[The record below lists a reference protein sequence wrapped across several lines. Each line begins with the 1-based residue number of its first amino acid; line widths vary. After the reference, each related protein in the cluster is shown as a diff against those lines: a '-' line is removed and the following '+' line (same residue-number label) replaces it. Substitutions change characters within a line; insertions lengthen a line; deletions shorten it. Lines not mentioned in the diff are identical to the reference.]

1 MYHHKSIEKKWQ
13 QKWQDNFVSYK
24 ADLKSE
30 KKKKYILVE
39 FPFPS
44 GAGLHVGHTKSYM
57 ALDILARK
65 YRMQGYEVI
74 YPIGFDAFGLPT
86 ENYAIQNNIH
96 PKKATDDNIK
106 RFKEQI
112 QALGISFDWEKEI
125 RTDDPNYYKWTQWIF
140 LQMFKKG
147 LAYQDNTKVWWCEEL
162 KTVLANEEVI
172 DGKSERGG
180 YQCERLSLTQWM
192 LAITKYAD
200 RLYQDLDE
208 VDYLEIIKTQQR
220 NWIGKSTGARIKF
233 KIQNVDEYLQVY
245 TTRADTIFGVSFM
258 VIAPEHSLVDKIL
271 TPEHKQEVDKYLDL
285 AKKKSDLERQQQK
298 EKTGV
303 FTGSYVIHPFT
314 KESIPIWIADYVLAS
329 YGTGAIMAVPAHDDR
344 DQEFAEKNNLGIVE
358 VNNGEKLINSQ
369 EFDGLSIKEAQ
380 NKIVEKLSHED
391 LAKFETQFKLRDW
404 VFSRQRYWGEPFPIV
419 WVQEEDYTKITN
431 QDLLPPEV
439 ITRDKNGLKEY
450 AVTLAESELPVVL
463 PDVKSYLPQ
472 GLGEGPLALAKDWVN
487 IWYNL
492 ETGKTLSISEN
503 PESDNWVKATRET
516 DTMPNWSGSS
526 WYFLRYLDPKNNN
539 IFARKEILD
548 KWLPVDIYNGGMEHV
563 TLHLLYSRFW
573 HKFLYDIGVVTTK
586 EPYQK
591 RIAHDM
597 ILAEGGIKMS
607 KSKGNTVDPLEMCEA
622 FGADAMRCYIM
633 FMGPYNEAIS
643 WDTNGL
649 IGCNRFL
656 TKCYHWVENFV
667 NKSTLPLSKD
677 RLELERDLNN
687 LIKKISEDI
696 ETQKYNTC
704 ISSMMEF
711 LNIYQNQ
718 DIGINNI
725 KTFVTILAPFAPH
738 LSEELWE
745 MLGEDNSVHTQ
756 IWPEY
761 DESKLLSSTEDYQIH
776 INGKMRAIINV
787 DKNLSLDEIK
797 RLSLSCESV
806 LKYIEGKDIKKHI
819 VLKDKK
825 IVILIVK

>member
-13 QKWQDNFVSYK
+13 AKWQEGYVSYK
-24 ADLKSE
+24 SDLGSE
-30 KKKKYILVE
+30 KRKKYILVE

-65 YRMQGYEVI
+65 YRMQGYEVL

-96 PKKATDDNIK
+96 PKKATDDNIQ

-112 QALGISFDWEKEI
+112 QALGISFDWDKEI
-125 RTDDPNYYKWTQWIF
+125 RTDDPNYYRWTQWIF

-192 LAITKYAD
+192 LAITQYAD

-208 VDYLEIIKTQQR
+208 VDYLDIIKTQQR

-233 KIQNVDEYLQVY
+233 KIQNLDEYLDVY
-245 TTRADTIFGVSFM
+245 TTRADTIFGVSFI
-258 VIAPEHSLVDKIL
+258 VIAPEHNLVQKL
-271 TPEHKQEVDKYLDL
+271 VTEEYRKEVEKYLEL
-285 AKKKSDLERQQQK
+285 AKQKTDLERQQQK

-303 FTGSYVIHPFT
+303 FTGSYVIHPLT
-314 KESIPIWIADYVLAS
+314 KESIPIWIADYVLVS
-329 YGTGAIMAVPAHDDR
+329 YGTGAIMAVPAHDER
-344 DQEFAEKNNLGIVE
+344 DQEFAIKYNLTITE
-358 VNNGEKLINSQ
+358 VNDGEKLINSQ

-391 LAKFETQFKLRDW
+391 LAHFETQFKLRDW

-419 WVQEEDYTKITN
+419 WIKEEDYTKINN
-431 QDLLPPEV
+431 QNLLPPKK
-439 ITRDKNGLKEY
+439 ITRDKNGKLEY

-463 PDVKSYLPQ
+463 PDVESYLPQ

-492 ETGKTLSISEN
+492 ETGETLNIKEIIK
-503 PESDNWVKATRET
+503 SDNWVKATRET
-516 DTMPNWSGSS
+516 DTMPNWAGSS
-526 WYFLRYLDPKNNN
+526 WYFLRYLDSQNSQ
-539 IFARKEILD
+539 IFAEKEILD
-548 KWLPVDIYNGGMEHV
+548 KWLPVDVYNGGMEHV

-573 HKFLYDIGVVTTK
+573 HKFLYDIGVVPTK

-591 RIAHDM
+591 RISHGM
-597 ILAEGGIKMS
+597 ILAEGGVKMS

-622 FGADAMRCYIM
+622 FGADALRCYIM
-633 FMGPYNEAIS
+633 FMGPYNEAIA

-656 TKCYHWVENFV
+656 TKCYHWVEAIADK
-667 NKSTLPLSKD
+667 KS
-677 RLELERDLNN
+677 LELSTSKEELEKNLHT

-696 ETQKYNTC
+696 EAQKYNTC

-718 DIGINNI
+718 DIGIDNI
-725 KTFVTILAPFAPH
+725 KIFVTILSPFAPH

-745 MLGEDNSVHTQ
+745 ILGETKSIHLES
-756 IWPEY
+756 WPKY
-761 DESKLLSSTEDYQIH
+761 DESKLESDRENYQIH
-776 INGKMRAIINV
+776 INGKMRAIITVPKNISDESLRDICLN
-787 DKNLSLDEIK
+787 DKNVIK
-797 RLSLSCESV
+797 F
-806 LKYIEGKDIKKHI
+806 IEGKEIKKQV
-819 VLKDKK
+819 VLIDKK

>member
-13 QKWQDNFVSYK
+13 AKWQEGFVSYK
-24 ADLKSE
+24 ADLKS
-30 KKKKYILVE
+30 KKQKKYILVE

-65 YRMQGYEVI
+65 YRMQGNEVL
-74 YPIGFDAFGLPT
+74 YPIGFDDFGLPT

-112 QALGISFDWEKEI
+112 AGLGISFDWDKEV
-125 RTDDPNYYKWTQWIF
+125 RTDDPNYYRWTQWIF

-147 LAYQDNTKVWWCEEL
+147 LAYQDTTKVWWCSEL

-172 DGKSERGG
+172 DGKSERGEHK
-180 YQCERLSLTQWM
+180 CERLSLTQWM

-200 RLYQDLDE
+200 RLDKDLDK
-208 VDYLEIIKTQQR
+208 VDYLDVIKTQQK
-220 NWIGKSTGARIKF
+220 NWIGKSTGAKIKF
-233 KIQNVDEYLQVY
+233 KIQNLENYLEVY

-258 VIAPEHSLVDKIL
+258 VISPEHNLVEKL
-271 TPEHKQEVDKYLDL
+271 VTKEHKQEVEKYLDL
-285 AKKKSDLERQQQK
+285 AKQKTDLERQQQK

-314 KESIPIWIADYVLAS
+314 NQEIPIWIADYVLVS
-329 YGTGAIMAVPAHDDR
+329 YGTGAIMAVPAHDER
-344 DQEFAEKNNLGIVE
+344 DKEFATKYNLGITE
-358 VNNGEKLINSQ
+358 VNDGEKLINSQ
-369 EFDGLSIKEAQ
+369 EFDGISIKDAQ
-380 NKIVEKLSHED
+380 SQIVEKLSGQK

-419 WVQEEDYTKITN
+419 WISEDDYKLINNQE
-431 QDLLPPEV
+431 LLPPQI
-439 ITRDKNGLKEY
+439 ITRQKNGKTEY

-463 PDVKSYLPQ
+463 PEVESYLPQ

-487 IWYNL
+487 VWYNF
-492 ETGKTLSISEN
+492 ETGKTLSITEN
-503 PESDNWVKATRET
+503 PESGNWVKVTRET
-516 DTMPNWSGSS
+516 DTMPNWAGSS
-526 WYFLRYLDPKNNN
+526 WYFLRYLDSKNNSVL
-539 IFARKEILD
+539 AEKEILD

-573 HKFLYDIGVVTTK
+573 HKFLYDIGVVSTE
-586 EPYQK
+586 EPYQR
-591 RIAHDM
+591 RIAHGM
-597 ILAEGGIKMS
+597 ILAEGGVKMS

-622 FGADAMRCYIM
+622 FGADALRSYVM
-633 FMGPYNEAIS
+633 FMGPYNEAIA

-656 TKCYHWVENFV
+656 TKCFHWVEAIAN
-667 NKSTLPLSKD
+667 NKSLKLSTTKE
-677 RLELERDLNN
+677 ELERDLHN

-696 ETQKYNTC
+696 DSQKYNTC

-718 DIGINNI
+718 DIGIDNI
-725 KTFVTILAPFAPH
+725 KTFVTILSPFAPH

-745 MLGEDNSVHTQ
+745 MLGEQKSVHKHS
-756 IWPEY
+756 WPKY
-761 DESKLLSSTEDYQIH
+761 DESKLESDTEDYQIH
-776 INGKMRAIINV
+776 INGKMRAIITVPKNISDESLRNIYLN
-787 DKNLSLDEIK
+787 DKN
-797 RLSLSCESV
+797 V
-806 LKYIEGKDIKKHI
+806 LKYIEGKNIKKYI
-819 VLKDKK
+819 VLSDKK
-825 IVILIVK
+825 IVIIII

>member
-13 QKWQDNFVSYK
+13 QKWQDNFVSYNT
-24 ADLKSE
+24 DLMSE
-30 KKKKYILVE
+30 KEKKYILVE

-57 ALDILARK
+57 ALDILVRK

-112 QALGISFDWEKEI
+112 AGLGISFDWDKEV

-147 LAYQDNTKVWWCEEL
+147 LAYQDTTKIWWCPEL

-172 DGKSERGG
+172 DGKSERGDHK
-180 YQCERLSLTQWM
+180 CERLSLTQWM

-200 RLYQDLDE
+200 KLDKDLDE
-208 VDYLEIIKTQQR
+208 VDYLPIIKTQQK
-220 NWIGKSTGARIKF
+220 NWIGKSTGAKIKF
-233 KIQNVDEYLQVY
+233 QIRDLEEFLEVY
-245 TTRADTIFGVSFM
+245 TTRADTLFGVTFM
-258 VIAPEHSLVDKIL
+258 VISPEHNLVDTLVK
-271 TPEHKQEVDKYLDL
+271 PEYSQEVTKYLEQ
-285 AKKKSDLERQQQK
+285 AKQKTDLERQQQK

-314 KESIPIWIADYVLAS
+314 KKEIPIWIADYVLVS
-329 YGTGAIMAVPAHDDR
+329 YGTGAIMAVPAHDER
-344 DQEFAEKNNLGIVE
+344 DHEFAEKYNLDILEVNDGESLIHSKEFNNLT
-358 VNNGEKLINSQ
+358 
-369 EFDGLSIKEAQ
+369 IKEAQ
-380 NKIVEKLSHED
+380 TKIVEKLLEQN
-391 LAKFETQFKLRDW
+391 LAKFETKFKLRDW

-419 WVQEEDYTKITN
+419 WISENDYKMITN
-431 QDLLPPEV
+431 KDLLPPKE
-439 ITRDKNGLKEY
+439 ITRQKNAKTEY

-463 PDVKSYLPQ
+463 PDVESYLPQ

-487 IWYNL
+487 VWYNTK
-492 ETGKTLSISEN
+492 TGETLSQSQ
-503 PESDNWVKATRET
+503 PKLDDNWVKATRET
-516 DTMPNWSGSS
+516 DTMPNWAGSS
-526 WYFLRYLDPKNNN
+526 WYFLRYLDPRNNQV
-539 IFARKEILD
+539 FADKKILD
-548 KWLPVDIYNGGMEHV
+548 KWLPVDVYNGGMEHV

-573 HKFLYDIGVVTTK
+573 HKFLYDIGVVPTK

-591 RIAHDM
+591 RIAHGM
-597 ILAEGGIKMS
+597 ILAEGGVKMS

-622 FGADAMRCYIM
+622 FGADALRCYIM
-633 FMGPYNEAIS
+633 FMGPYAEAIA

-656 TKCYHWVENFV
+656 TKCYHWVESFYQ
-667 NKSTLPLSKD
+667 KKTLPLSKD
-677 RLELERDLNN
+677 KSELERDFNN

-718 DIGINNI
+718 DIGTENI
-725 KTFVTILAPFAPH
+725 KKLVTILAPFAPH

-745 MLGEDNSVHTQ
+745 MLGEKKSIHTQ
-756 IWPEY
+756 SWPEY
-761 DESKLLSSTEDYQIH
+761 DESKLISETEDYQIH
-776 INGKMRAIINV
+776 INGKMRAIITV
-787 DKNLSLDEIK
+787 DKKLSIDEIKNLSLNF
-797 RLSLSCESV
+797 ESV
-806 LKYIEGKDIKKHI
+806 LKYIEGKNIKKHI
-819 VLKDKK
+819 VLSDKK
-825 IVILIVK
+825 IVIIII